1 MACQLCTVVSLY
13 LVSAVLS
20 SLANS
25 QEPCCTNRHMLYGDS
40 RVDSC
45 VESPVMKP
53 LLLVKDRNIVLDSFR
68 KAMTAILV
76 AANLLRWPAQCHSQ

>member
-1 MACQLCTVVSLY
+1 MPALHCCFSLSR
-13 LVSAVLS
+13 VCRAVF
-20 SLANS
+20 ADNWYS
-25 QEPCCTNRHMLYGDS
+25 QEPWCTNRHMLYGDL

-45 VESPVMKP
+45 VESAVMKP
-53 LLLVKDRNIVLDSFR
+53 LLLVKDSFR

>member
-1 MACQLCTVVSLY
+1 
-13 LVSAVLS
+13 
-20 SLANS
+20 
-25 QEPCCTNRHMLYGDS
+25 MLYGDL

-76 AANLLRWPAQCHSQ
+76 AANCEFAQMTGTVSFPVRREQNIPGKCIGKM